1 MHAIPTSNVRAAVD
15 RGRKEHAMSDERL
28 ISITRI
34 MTSVNYAIASAQRA
48 AREPTSSPSRATWEQ
63 IVARLCELLC
73 EGCSCGC
80 GDADCV
86 PCLIENALNK
96 ARDHV
101 QVLAAG
107 SAAETGYHTRLVVEN
122 LQSALTLARDELQRA
137 ALCAR

>member
-1 MHAIPTSNVRAAVD
+1 M
-15 RGRKEHAMSDERL
+15 
-28 ISITRI
+28 
-34 MTSVNYAIASAQRA
+34 
-48 AREPTSSPSRATWEQ
+48 
-63 IVARLCELLC
+63 
-73 EGCSCGC
+73 
-80 GDADCV
+80 